1 MSPESPVAAAL
12 PRVSVIVPARN
23 EEASL
28 GPCLRSL
35 TAQSGV
41 DLEIIV
47 VDDQSTDSTRR
58 LAESF
63 AGVKV
68 IASGELP
75 PGWSGKCNAAWT
87 GARIARGHWLLFTDA
102 DTVHLPGSLCR
113 SLQEAQREGVA
124 LLSYSPEQEV
134 RGLLQWAVM
143 PLIFAELASTYP
155 PRQVCDPASPIA
167 AANGQYLLISRTTY
181 DAVGGHQSVAAS
193 LLEDLELAK
202 RVKAAGNR
210 VCLRHGKGLVR
221 TRMYRDTRALV
232 EGWTKNLALLFP
244 RPVQLAL
251 TRLAEFV
258 AIVAGIALAIWV
270 IIQGNG
276 CPTGS
281 LGLQPKVSRFWLGWV
296 CDREFVLAAVG
307 LAALCWLRVLKRVRR
322 AHFGPRAALLA
333 PLGLPIFSY
342 LLLRSRL
349 YYRWRKPIPWKG
361 RAYCPSNR
369 QSSSMS
375 PSAPPPTSGHG
386 VRSSI

>member
-1 MSPESPVAAAL
+1 MEPHPAAL

-35 TAQSGV
+35 TAQSGMDV
-41 DLEIIV
+41 EVIV

-68 IASGELP
+68 ISSGEPL
-75 PGWSGKCNAAWT
+75 PGWSGKCNAVWA
-87 GARIARGHWLLFTDA
+87 GARIACGDWLLFTDA

-113 SLQEAQREGVA
+113 SLQEAQRERVA

-134 RGLLQWAVM
+134 HGFLQWAVM
-143 PLIFAELASTYP
+143 PLIFAELAATYP
-155 PRQVCDPASPIA
+155 PSQVCDPASKVA
-167 AANGQYLLISRTTY
+167 AANGQYLLISRGAY
-181 DAVGGHQSVAAS
+181 DAAGGHQAVASS

-210 VCLRHGKGLVR
+210 IRLRHGQGEVR
-221 TRMYRDTRALV
+221 TRMYRDTRSLV

-244 RPVQLAL
+244 QTVRLAL
-251 TRLAEFV
+251 ARLAEFT
-258 AIVAGIALAIWV
+258 AMAAGIALALWV
-270 IIQGNG
+270 IVQGNG

-281 LGLQPKVSRFWLGWV
+281 LGLQPNVSWFWVGWA
-296 CDREFVLAAVG
+296 CDREFILAVVG

-322 AHFGPRAALLA
+322 AHFGIWADLLA
-333 PLGLPIFSY
+333 PLGLPMFSY

-361 RAYCPSNR
+361 RTYCPSNR
-369 QSSSMS
+369 QSSSAN
-375 PSAPPPTSGHG
+375 PNALPTNSAHG
-386 VRSSI
+386 ARSSI